1 MKTAKLLTTATAA
14 LGFAAGVAAAQD
26 VEVEKRYMVDAEGKL
41 YEVTLVEIDESEV
54 DPQVSGV
61 NESVSER
68 AEEMGADG
76 ANVEADSSRLVLTEA
91 YSSERTQ
98 EQTTGEVSEIE
109 IFEDEQAEDEM
120 VDEDASR

>member
-54 DPQVSGV
+54 DPEVAGM
-61 NESVSER
+61 NDSVSER
-68 AEEMGADG
+68 AEELGADG
-76 ANVEADSSRLVLTEA
+76 ATVEADSSRLVLTEA
-91 YSSERTQ
+91 YSSERAE
-98 EQTTGEVSEIE
+98 EQTTGEVREVE
-109 IFEDEQAEDEM
+109 TFEDEQAEDEM